1 MRKNRTKG
9 YMFIK
14 KLFDTSENGTIIN
27 QKFGNETGTKATTYR
42 KINPNLTVHRISN
55 TGCYIDERET
65 VVFTKFR
72 LSSHTL
78 KVETGRWSRTP
89 REERLCE
96 CGKIQDENHIVFF
109 CNKTND
115 LRGKYGVNGELYQR
129 MGKLLDQ
136 HPLKE
141 LVDFI
146 DSCSSRF

>member
-1 MRKNRTKG
+1 MKG
-9 YMFIK
+9 SIDEMY
-14 KLFDTSENGTIIN
+14 
-27 QKFGNETGTKATTYR
+27 
-42 KINPNLTVHRISN
+42 N
-55 TGCYIDERET
+55 TDCYIDERKR

-96 CGKIQDENHIVFF
+96 CGEIQVKTHIVFF

-115 LRGKYGVNGELYQR
+115 LRKKYGVNGELYQS
-129 MGKLLDQ
+129 MGELLDQ

-146 DSCSSRF
+146 NSCLSRF